1 MTESDN
7 EPKGNAVLLWLWN
20 HALAG
25 WWLAA
30 VLGVMLWIVGWE
42 RTQNRQELRE
52 QAVKIQ
58 RLALENAALKGKV
71 TP

>member
-1 MTESDN
+1 MTESEN
-7 EPKGNAVLLWLWN
+7 ETKGNAVLLWLWN

-52 QAVKIQ
+52 QAVTIQ
-58 RLALENAALKGKV
+58 RLALENAALKSKV